1 MIPQCLFSR
10 NKIRENTVIFYKCYY
25 RSSIAT
31 STSTSSNIKIQICPG
46 INLLCEQVKLT
57 NSKLFSTSAQTRCSQ
72 GGGGGEIKTYDDENT
87 KTSELVTRKYF
98 QSGDGDDSKEKNK
111 ESFDGAID
119 IFCDKDTR
127 RRGSV
132 EFIYAAM
139 RNMEKFGVHKDL
151 GTYRK
156 LMEVFPK
163 GKMIPENRLQGD
175 FFHYPKQQQCATS
188 LLHKME
194 LNKLIPDE
202 EMGDII
208 LNVFGKY
215 STPYKRYCRM
225 MYWMPK
231 FKNLSP
237 WPLPDELPNS
247 ALELAKLAI
256 RQITSVDPT
265 TKLEII
271 DTEDIPD
278 ANDKTWIVS
287 GQSFNQ
293 KDLLSLMEEGT
304 PLYVEGA
311 FRVWLKD
318 QQVSYFILRGPPVA
332 PVPEPETDNDDFSVI
347 SKWMTGEKSSAGTVV
362 KEPSVHEQE
371 DGTILAVCA
380 TGSSSRDSLL
390 SWIRKLEDTNPNLAK
405 MAVLFTLTSPLGPVI
420 PVMEETNMSAKY

>member
-1 MIPQCLFSR
+1 MNFTRVYYRFSLQQILTLKNLNPLTCQNYILRNQQIVLGRNLTVGRISSSSGDFDGGR
-10 NKIRENTVIFYKCYY
+10 NK
-25 RSSIAT
+25 
-31 STSTSSNIKIQICPG
+31 
-46 INLLCEQVKLT
+46 
-57 NSKLFSTSAQTRCSQ
+57 
-72 GGGGGEIKTYDDENT
+72 GEIKTYDDDSS
-87 KTSELVTRKYF
+87 KTSALVTKKYF
-98 QSGDGDDSKEKNK
+98 KFDDDKEDNK
-111 ESFDGAID
+111 ESFEGAID

-139 RNMEKFGVHKDL
+139 RNMEKFGVHRDL
-151 GTYRK
+151 GTYKK
-156 LMEVFPK
+156 LMDVFPK
-163 GKMIPENRLQGD
+163 GKMIPSNRLESD

-194 LNKLIPDE
+194 NNKVMPDE

-208 LNVFGKY
+208 LNVYGKY

-237 WPLPDELPNS
+237 WPLPDELPNN

-256 RQITSVDPT
+256 KQISSVDPAS
-265 TKLEII
+265 KIDII
-271 DTEDIPD
+271 DTSDIAD

-293 KDLLSLMEEGT
+293 KDLIELLPEGT

-311 FRVWLKD
+311 FRVWLRD

-332 PVPEPETDNDDFSVI
+332 PPPEPETDNDDFSVI
-347 SKWMTGEKSSAGTVV
+347 SKWMMGEKSSAGTVA
-362 KEPSVHEQE
+362 KEPSIHEQE
-371 DGTILAVCA
+371 DGTILAVAA
-380 TGSSSRDSLL
+380 TGTSSRDSLL
-390 SWIRKLEDTNPNLAK
+390 SWIRVLEKSNPNISN
-405 MAVLFTLTSPLGPVI
+405 MAILFTLTSPLGPVI
-420 PVMEETNMSAKY
+420 PVTEETTVSYP

>member
-1 MIPQCLFSR
+1 MSSAKIISSSTWGTHSSASIFSHLQCRQSQCSLNCPSSSVR
-10 NKIRENTVIFYKCYY
+10 IRLY
-25 RSSIAT
+25 SS
-31 STSTSSNIKIQICPG
+31 
-46 INLLCEQVKLT
+46 
-57 NSKLFSTSAQTRCSQ
+57 
-72 GGGGGEIKTYDDENT
+72 GGSGGEIKTYDDDNSR
-87 KTSELVTRKYF
+87 TSALVTRKYF
-98 QSGDGDDSKEKNK
+98 DSEDNKEKNK

-139 RNMEKFGVHKDL
+139 RNMEKFGVHRDL

-188 LLHKME
+188 LLQKME
-194 LNKLIPDE
+194 LNKVIPDE

-237 WPLPDELPNS
+237 WPLPEELPDD
-247 ALELAKLAI
+247 ALELAKYAI
-256 RQITSVDPT
+256 KQISSVDPL
-265 TKLEII
+265 TKLDII
-271 DTEDIPD
+271 DTHDITD

-287 GQSFNQ
+287 GQSLNQ
-293 KDLLSLMEEGT
+293 KDILDQLEENT

-311 FRVWLKD
+311 FRVWLQDK
-318 QQVSYFILRGPPVA
+318 QVSYFILRGPPVA
-332 PVPEPETDNDDFSVI
+332 PTPEPETDNDDFSVI
-347 SKWMTGEKSSAGTVV
+347 SRWMTGERSSAGTVV
-362 KEPSVHEQE
+362 REPSVHEQE

-390 SWIRKLEDTNPNLAK
+390 SWIRVLEEKNPHLSK

-420 PVMEETNMSAKY
+420 PIKEEKSMSYKSRK